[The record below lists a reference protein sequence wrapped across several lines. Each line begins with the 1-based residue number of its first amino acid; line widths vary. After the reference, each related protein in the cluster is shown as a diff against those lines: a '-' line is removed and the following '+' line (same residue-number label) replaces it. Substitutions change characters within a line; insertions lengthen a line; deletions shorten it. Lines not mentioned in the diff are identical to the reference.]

1 MAAQGDWEQVSEEP
15 AADAEEGYEGEPVE
29 AEAEST
35 YEEPEG
41 ERGAREP
48 MRGVTRPDKS
58 VLAMLSGLGFF
69 VVGLLLVLGVWTL
82 ASTVPV
88 GAPAFLGV
96 IVLGLIL
103 AFAIPYLWMLGD
115 LRIRPRALRKSHA
128 RFIAGPMIGV
138 LATARI
144 RRHSARPSTCG
155 MQRSVTTRCGP
166 QLSNSASAAWPSDAV
181 RMR

>member
-15 AADAEEGYEGEPVE
+15 AVDAEEGYEGEPVE

-138 LATARI
+138 LAIVLFGLFTL
-144 RRHSARPSTCG
+144 SAGNWLLAILSVVVLG
-155 MQRSVTTRCGP
+155 MAQASVA
-166 QLSNSASAAWPSDAV
+166 LFLYSMLWEE
-181 RMR
+181 